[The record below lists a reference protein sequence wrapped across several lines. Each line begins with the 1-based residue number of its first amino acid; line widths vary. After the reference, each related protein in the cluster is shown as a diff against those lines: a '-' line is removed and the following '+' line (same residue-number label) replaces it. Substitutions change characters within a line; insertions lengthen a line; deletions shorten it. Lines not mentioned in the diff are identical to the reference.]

1 MISVVYILVAIII
14 WMAYTMY
21 KSYVGMEKELREIRL
36 KCMGKSGSKYN
47 KDPAER
53 MRSNM
58 VSALSALANM
68 SRT

>member
-1 MISVVYILVAIII
+1 
-14 WMAYTMY
+14 MAYTMY